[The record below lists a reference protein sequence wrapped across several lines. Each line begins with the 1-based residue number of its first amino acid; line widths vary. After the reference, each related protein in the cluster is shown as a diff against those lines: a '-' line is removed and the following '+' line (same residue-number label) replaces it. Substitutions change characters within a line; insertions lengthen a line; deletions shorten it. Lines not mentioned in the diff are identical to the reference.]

1 MAEQRPAPTQGCRG
15 RMEGY
20 ASTVF
25 SGKSRGMS
33 LMGFLTFMMIS
44 GVVHSPTI
52 LPPLAQPP
60 LWPLTLGN
68 ASRRVAPGIGRA
80 GALSRANVDRW
91 ALLNN
96 GVR

>member
-1 MAEQRPAPTQGCRG
+1 
-15 RMEGY
+15 MEGS
-20 ASTVF
+20 AAVEL
-25 SGKSRGMS
+25 SGRPRGMS
-33 LMGFLTFMMIS
+33 LAGFLVSLFIS
-44 GVVHSPTI
+44 ELVDSSTI

-80 GALSRANVDRW
+80 GVLSRANVDRW